1 MKYKGYLANIEY
13 SQEDH
18 CFVGHVAG
26 IQDIIGFH
34 ADNLSEL
41 RKAFEESVNDYIKYI
56 FD

>member
-1 MKYKGYLANIEY
+1 MKYKGYLAKIEY

-34 ADNLSEL
+34 ADNVSEL